1 MKPLKK
7 AIALFVLILG
17 IFAFTSKENTIE
29 KANLDLNLENID
41 VLQLLEEQRLACRP
55 SAEYSFF
62 VETTLKEKLRGAN
75 AVEAKVFIL
84 ENKTGK
90 SNFISSE
97 TIIVPKF
104 SGAVHLDHVSNNVT
118 SSKSLINGDKVVN
131 SQTALSLKDLERFEV
146 IKNSYIKSTN
156 ELLDLK
162 RSI

>member
-7 AIALFVLILG
+7 AIALFVLVLG
-17 IFAFTSKENTIE
+17 IFAFTSKENTVE
-29 KANLDLNLENID
+29 KSNLDLENIN

-62 VETTLKEKLRGAN
+62 VETTLKEKLRGAT
-75 AVEAKVFIL
+75 AVEAKVFVL

-104 SGAVHLDHVSNNVT
+104 NGAVHLDHI
-118 SSKSLINGDKVVN
+118 SKDNKAPITLINGDKIVN
-131 SQTALSLKDLERFEV
+131 SETNMSLKDLEKFEV

-156 ELLDLK
+156 KLLDLK